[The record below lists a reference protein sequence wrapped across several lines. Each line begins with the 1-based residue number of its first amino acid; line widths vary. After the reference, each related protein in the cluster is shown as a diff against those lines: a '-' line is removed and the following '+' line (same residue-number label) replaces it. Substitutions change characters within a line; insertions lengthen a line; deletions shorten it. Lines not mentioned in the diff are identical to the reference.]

1 MLRRITHH
9 FRNYM
14 SKLEGLV
21 QCLNLV
27 YHLVGSK
34 KAIGCGQFLNNLTS
48 YQEQNHPSIEL
59 QLIMHPRL
67 S

>member
-1 MLRRITHH
+1 
-9 FRNYM
+9 M
-14 SKLEGLV
+14 SKIEGLL

-27 YHLVGSK
+27 YHLVGTK
-34 KAIGCGQFLNNLTS
+34 KAIGGGQFVNNLTN
-48 YQEQNHPSIEL
+48 YQEQNQPSIEV